1 MQNFDHGLHNH
12 CRRSEASL
20 HLPELH
26 LNNLNNLAHDYVMA
40 SAVGVIVVFITMMTR
55 AHIMFSLFREGLW
68 RLDTCRIVLDGGD
81 EEEVLRVLLSGV
93 M

>member
-1 MQNFDHGLHNH
+1 
-12 CRRSEASL
+12 
-20 HLPELH
+20 
-26 LNNLNNLAHDYVMA
+26 MA